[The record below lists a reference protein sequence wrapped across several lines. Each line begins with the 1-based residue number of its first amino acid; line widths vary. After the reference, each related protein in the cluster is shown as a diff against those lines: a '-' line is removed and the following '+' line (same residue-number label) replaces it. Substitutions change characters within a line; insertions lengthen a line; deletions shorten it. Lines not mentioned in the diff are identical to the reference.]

1 MRAVI
6 RPLNLQHKLLNLSPA
21 ILLFVFCLVV
31 SGHAQETIELR
42 MPDEKATLGKK
53 LPEVKLFDAAG
64 RQFSIKDIMDNK
76 PLVISPIY
84 TRCTTAC
91 FTITDSLREVV
102 AKTGGLGKEF
112 KVLSLS
118 FDTRDKPEDLEKFQ
132 KQWALDGETWVVASG
147 EEGEIKKLLT
157 ALDFRYRYDKTTGE
171 FLHPNLIVAITP
183 DGRVSRYLNGVLPK
197 ERDLRLTVMEAKKGL
212 SMLSPFDGF
221 YLRCFTFDNATG
233 TYRTDWKFIAE
244 TVLGGSTILTIFL
257 FFFGRDI
264 YCFIFRR
271 KKPLQQ

>member
-1 MRAVI
+1 MKI
-6 RPLNLQHKLLNLSPA
+6 EGNKSGPLLKLPLFISA
-21 ILLFVFCLVV
+21 ALLFLFCLIVL
-31 SGHAQETIELR
+31 GYAQDPMELR

-64 RQFSIKDIMDNK
+64 RQFFLKEIMDNK
-76 PLVISPIY
+76 PLLISPVY

-112 KVLSLS
+112 NVLSLS
-118 FDTRDKPEDLEKFQ
+118 FDTRDSVEDLEKFRQ
-132 KQWALDGETWVVASG
+132 QWSLDGETWVVASG
-147 EEGEIKKLLT
+147 EEGEVKKLLT
-157 ALDFRYRYDKTTGE
+157 ALDFRYKYDNTTGE

-197 ERDLRLTVMEAKKGL
+197 ERDLSLTVMEAKKGL

-221 YLRCFTFDNATG
+221 YLRCFTFDGATG
-233 TYRTDWKFIAE
+233 TYRTDWKFISE
-244 TVLGGSTILTIFL
+244 TVLGSATILTIFL

-271 KKPLQQ
+271 KKPLQ